1 MRNNL
6 HTHDLPRRYASPNK
20 LQAEKAD
27 RKTKGMINNG
37 RGTLPY
43 TNEASQEP
51 ARPITSCQEVMT
63 SAQQPTCFQIR
74 LNLAF

>member
-6 HTHDLPRRYASPNK
+6 HIHDLPRRYASPNK
-20 LQAEKAD
+20 LQAEEAD
-27 RKTKGMINNG
+27 RSRIWTINNG

-51 ARPITSCQEVMT
+51 AQPITFSQQVMT

-74 LNLAF
+74 LKLAF